1 MIHQFRRESALVGRP
16 ALCERKRSG
25 FTLVELLVVIG
36 IITLLIAILLPVLR
50 VARDQARRTAC
61 ASNLRQIYGAIVM
74 YGNENRQMLPYPDDF
89 NPRIAAVGMLD
100 FGMMDFS
107 TGTLLPYVARDTASR
122 RAMFLCPSDAPD
134 RVAGNFQGQPTH
146 SPRNF
151 SYCFSTELRVQALH
165 AGSSP
170 FQSVRWSQI
179 HRPANKILLFER
191 EFPQQ
196 SYTYPFDTNSS
207 AVGPPVFV
215 LVARR
220 HSGLGNHCFADGHV
234 ELLDAEVFDNPSES
248 ARYVFMLTDA
258 WSHYVDFFA
267 DQ

>member
-1 MIHQFRRESALVGRP
+1 MIHHVRSASTSVEQP
-16 ALCERKRSG
+16 ATRKRKRNA

-36 IITLLIAILLPVLR
+36 IIAVLIAILLPVLR

-61 ASNLRQIYGAIVM
+61 ASNLHQIYTAIVM
-74 YGNENRQMLPYPDDF
+74 YTNDNRQMLPYADDF

-100 FGMMDFS
+100 FGMMDF
-107 TGTLLPYVARDTASR
+107 TAGTLLPYVARDTGSR
-122 RAMFLCPSDAPD
+122 QAMFLCPSDGPD
-134 RVAGNFQGQPTH
+134 RVAGTFQGMPTR

-151 SYCFSTELRVQALH
+151 SYCFSAELRVQALY

-170 FQSVRWSQI
+170 YQSVRWSQI

-191 EFPQQ
+191 ELPQE
-196 SYTYPFDTNSS
+196 SYTFPFDTNSS

-220 HSGLGNHCFADGHV
+220 HSGMGNHCFADGHV
-234 ELLDAEVFDNPSES
+234 ELLDAKVFDNPSES
-248 ARYVFMLTDA
+248 ARGGFMVTDA
-258 WSHYVDFFA
+258 WSHYVDFFT